1 MQGTTLTWAQE
12 MQGASMELAMQEGAW
27 NQKWAKEK
35 RKKKN
40 TYGAD
45 TDITKNGLGDLHS
58 ANDI

>member
-45 TDITKNGLGDLHS
+45 TEGSKHQSLT
-58 ANDI
+58 